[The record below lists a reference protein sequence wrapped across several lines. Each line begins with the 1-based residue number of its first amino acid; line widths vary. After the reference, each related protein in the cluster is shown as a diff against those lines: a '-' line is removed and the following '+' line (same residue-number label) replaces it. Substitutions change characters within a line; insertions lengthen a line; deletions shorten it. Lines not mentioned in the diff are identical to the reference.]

1 VDPRAEELAAVID
14 EIRQRVRARH
24 PNGSLPGDVPL
35 ADLTPMLRARDAAE
49 AKVAS
54 IGTVNPRSP
63 GLVNSIAQFLKR
75 QISRGL
81 DWHVREQ
88 VEFNRAAVQ
97 CVQSAMDA
105 MNDFNRA
112 LVALSARIDDQART
126 AEELRDEAREL
137 QDIRTHWY
145 QWRKDWEHKLA
156 INETHF
162 LRGLAESQAAFHHR
176 VTLMDSTFKDHIKL
190 QHRDFEGAL
199 DRATNDIQKRLWAD
213 LDQIRTDYETVIHA
227 ELRLH
232 RQKATLA
239 RDAERLSGGA
249 PADFSSI
256 DWLKFAE
263 KFRGSEDYVREH
275 ARMYA
280 ERFQGCSNVLD
291 VGCGRGELL
300 ETLRAAGIGARG
312 IDLNDDSIALCR
324 SRGLEVEKADL
335 FSYLDGLPDASL
347 DGVVCCQVVE
357 HLPHERLPEL
367 IRLAQAK
374 LRAGATIA
382 IETPNPECLAIFATH
397 FFLDP
402 THQRPI
408 PPLLM
413 AFYLEEAGLGRIEI
427 ERLHPALETMP
438 SLASLPEDF
447 RNDFFG
453 ALDYSIFAKKLG

>member
-1 VDPRAEELAAVID
+1 VDSRAEELSAVVE

-24 PNGSLPGDVPL
+24 PNGTLPGSVGL
-35 ADLTPMLRARDAAE
+35 ADLTPILRSRDAAE

-54 IGTVNPRSP
+54 IGTVNPRAP

-75 QISRGL
+75 QVARAR

-88 VEFNRAAVQ
+88 VEFNRAAIQ
-97 CVQSAMDA
+97 CVQSTMEA
-105 MNDFNRA
+105 MNDLNRA
-112 LVALSARIDDQART
+112 LVAISARIDGLAQT
-126 AEELRDEAREL
+126 AEELRDEARLL
-137 QDIRTHWY
+137 QDVRTHWH
-145 QWRKDWEHKLA
+145 QWRQDWEHKLA

-162 LRGLAESQAAFHHR
+162 LRGIAELQAAFQHR
-176 VTLMDSTFKDHIKL
+176 VTLLDSTLKDQIKL
-190 QHRDFEGAL
+190 QHSDFEGAL
-199 DRATNDIQKRLWAD
+199 DRATTDIQKRLWAD

-232 RQKATLA
+232 RQKASLV
-239 RDAERLSGGA
+239 RDADRVAQGSL
-249 PADFSSI
+249 PDFSSV

-280 ERFQGCSNVLD
+280 ARFEGCSNVLD

-324 SRGLEVEKADL
+324 GRGLGVEKADL
-335 FSYLDGLPDASL
+335 FVYLADLPDASL
-347 DGVVCCQVVE
+347 DGIVCCQVVE
-357 HLPHERLPEL
+357 HLPPQHLPEFVQ
-367 IRLAQAK
+367 LAQPK
-374 LRAGATIA
+374 LRPGATLA

-408 PPLLM
+408 PPMLM

-438 SLASLPEDF
+438 SLAALPEEF
-447 RNDFFG
+447 RNEFFG
-453 ALDYSIFAKKLG
+453 PLDYAIFAKKLG